1 MIDLFLCC
9 LSLQAYWSSLL
20 LLLNSCMEPHMT
32 GLICPSVKFRAVIAM
47 SILYTFTTSA
57 STQ

>member
-47 SILYTFTTSA
+47 SILYTSA